1 MGLEASSESNSAAE
15 LTEGSPRSDS
25 AFLAQLGERVRGAR
39 GQRGL
44 SRKRLAQL
52 AGVSER
58 YLAQLETGRG
68 NISILLLRHITEALE
83 LSLEE
88 IVADRDT
95 AGDIALIVQ
104 MLRRASGAQRGQAK
118 AAITEILQTAKGP
131 AKARRIALIGL
142 RGAGKSTL
150 GQLVAGDLGIP
161 FVELNSEISN
171 MSGLAVPE
179 IFNLYGPEGYRR
191 LERRCLQQVVDTQD
205 RVVLA
210 TGGGIVTDPSTYDLL
225 LESFFTVWLHATPEE
240 HMERVRAQ
248 GDLRPMAGNPEAM
261 DELKL
266 ILGSREALYRRAD
279 RAFDTAGRPV
289 GICRRSLLDLL
300 RQDGFQVPQN

>member
-1 MGLEASSESNSAAE
+1 MALEPDTEVSHAVQAE
-15 LTEGSPRSDS
+15 TARRRPD
-25 AFLAQLGERVRGAR
+25 ADFLERLGARVRGAR

-68 NISILLLRHITEALE
+68 NISILLLRHIAEALE
-83 LSLEE
+83 LGLEE
-88 IVADRDT
+88 IVAEQET
-95 AGDIALIVQ
+95 AADIAVVMR
-104 MLRRASGAQRGQAK
+104 MLRRASAEQRGQAK
-118 AAITEILQTAKGP
+118 AAISQVMHAAKGP

-142 RGAGKSTL
+142 RGAGKTTL
-150 GQLVAGDLGIP
+150 GQLIAEDLKIP
-161 FVELNSEISN
+161 FVELNSEISK

-191 LERRCLQQVVDTQD
+191 LERRCLQQVVETQD
-205 RVVLA
+205 RVILA
-210 TGGGIVTDPSTYDLL
+210 TGGGIVTDPSTYDQLL
-225 LESFFTVWLHATPEE
+225 ASFFTVWLHATPEE

-261 DELKL
+261 AELKL
-266 ILGSREALYRRAD
+266 ILGGREALYRRAD
-279 RAFDTAGRPV
+279 RALDTSGQSAEPCHRD
-289 GICRRSLLDLL
+289 LLALL
-300 RQDGFQVPQN
+300 RQDGFTARQN